1 MYTHSHGVRRKDQ
14 RRMANQPVGV
24 SNFLVGEY
32 FVDPYPVYR
41 KLLEETPIFWS
52 DIARAWIVTP
62 FDEVEAGLTNDDVFN
77 TSERMTKASS
87 HLTPDQL
94 ATLPFILT
102 NLSNWIVFK
111 DPPAHT
117 RLRRLVSKS
126 FTPRSIA
133 ALEPKIEKIV
143 SDLLDKAM
151 EKDVFNLV
159 DDFSFQLPAIV
170 ICELL
175 GIPLEKQWDL
185 KRWSD
190 GVAGFTASAR
200 ITTEQAQN
208 AEAVAREAEEYLME
222 LFADLRANP
231 NEGLLSKILNAPKD
245 DSGDALTD
253 KEIVGLTIQLFFAG
267 FETTEGLIGNMVLAM
282 INNPEQE
289 KLLRTNFEL
298 IPAAVEETLRF
309 DSSIQKQSRVASVD
323 LEILGQHVRKG
334 DYVHF
339 MIGAANRDPRRFAN
353 PDDFDITRTD
363 AANVSF
369 GHGIHFCIGAPLARL
384 EAKIAL
390 RQLLERLPSFVLHE
404 PKPTFPELLAV
415 RKPLQLWLSSSKKLT
430 RI

>member
-1 MYTHSHGVRRKDQ
+1 MSSEQTAVAQ
-14 RRMANQPVGV
+14 
-24 SNFLVGEY
+24 FLTGNY
-32 FVDPYPVYR
+32 FINPYPVYR
-41 KLLEETPIFWS
+41 SLHEQSPIFWS
-52 DIARAWIVTP
+52 EIARAWIVTP
-62 FDEVEAGLTNDDVFN
+62 FEEVEKGLDGDDIFN
-77 TSERMTKASS
+77 QSERMTKASS
-87 HLTPDQL
+87 HLTPEQREN
-94 ATLPFILT
+94 LPHILT

-111 DPPAHT
+111 DPPDHT
-117 RLRRLVSKS
+117 RLRRLISKS

-133 ALEPKIEKIV
+133 AFEPKIESIV
-143 SDLLDKAM
+143 SELLDGALAK
-151 EKDVFNLV
+151 EVFNLV

-175 GIPLEKQWDL
+175 GIPREKQWDL

-200 ITTEQAQN
+200 ITTEQAAH
-208 AEAVAREAEEYLME
+208 AEEVAREAEEYLLE
-222 LFADLRANP
+222 LFAELRQNP
-231 NEGLLSKILNAPKD
+231 NDGLLSKILNAPKD
-245 DSGDALTD
+245 ENSDALTD

-289 KLLRTNFEL
+289 ALLRSNYEL

-323 LEILGQHVRKG
+323 LEILGQQVKKG

-339 MIGAANRDPRRFAN
+339 MIGAANRDPRKFKN
-353 PDDFDITRTD
+353 PDVFDITRKD

-369 GHGIHFCIGAPLARL
+369 GHGIHFCIGAPLARI

-404 PKPTFPELLAV
+404 PYPTFPELLAV
-415 RKPLQLWLSSSKKLT
+415 RKPLQLWLSGTDNK
-430 RI
+430 

>member
-1 MYTHSHGVRRKDQ
+1 MSSEQTAVAQ
-14 RRMANQPVGV
+14 
-24 SNFLVGEY
+24 FLTGNY
-32 FVDPYPVYR
+32 FINPYPVYR
-41 KLLEETPIFWS
+41 RLHEQSPIFWS
-52 DIARAWIVTP
+52 EIARAWIVTP
-62 FDEVEAGLTNDDVFN
+62 FEEVEKGLDGDDIFN
-77 TSERMTKASS
+77 QSERMTKASS
-87 HLTPDQL
+87 HLTSEQREN
-94 ATLPFILT
+94 LPHILT

-111 DPPAHT
+111 DPPDHT
-117 RLRRLVSKS
+117 RLRRLISKS

-133 ALEPKIEKIV
+133 AFEPKIESIV
-143 SDLLDKAM
+143 SELLDGALAK
-151 EKDVFNLV
+151 EVFNLV

-175 GIPLEKQWDL
+175 GIPREKQWDL

-200 ITTEQAQN
+200 ITTEQAAH
-208 AEAVAREAEEYLME
+208 AEEVAREAEEYLLE
-222 LFADLRANP
+222 LFAELRQNP
-231 NEGLLSKILNAPKD
+231 NDGLLSKILNAPKD
-245 DSGDALTD
+245 ENSDALTD

-289 KLLRTNFEL
+289 ALLRSNYEL

-323 LEILGQHVRKG
+323 LEILGQQVKKG

-339 MIGAANRDPRRFAN
+339 MIGAANRDPRKFKN
-353 PDDFDITRTD
+353 PDVFDITRKD

-369 GHGIHFCIGAPLARL
+369 GHGIHFCIGAPLARI

-404 PKPTFPELLAV
+404 PFPTFPELLAV
-415 RKPLQLWLSSSKKLT
+415 RKPLQLWLSGTDNK
-430 RI
+430 

>member
-1 MYTHSHGVRRKDQ
+1 MSAQESGAAK
-14 RRMANQPVGV
+14 
-24 SNFLVGEY
+24 FLVGEY
-32 FVDPYPVYR
+32 FKNPYPVYR
-41 KLLEETPIFWS
+41 QLLEESPIFWS

-62 FDEVEAGLTNDDVFN
+62 FDEVENGLNSDDVFN
-77 TSERMTKASS
+77 QSERMTKASS
-87 HLTPDQL
+87 HLTSEQL
-94 ATLPFILT
+94 ATLPHILT

-111 DPPAHT
+111 DPPGHT
-117 RLRRLVSKS
+117 RLRRLISKS

-133 ALEPKIEKIV
+133 AFEPKIEKIV
-143 SDLLDKAM
+143 SELLDNAM
-151 EKDVFNLV
+151 AKPVFNLV

-200 ITTEQAQN
+200 ITTEQAAH
-208 AEAVAREAEEYLME
+208 AEEVAREAEEYLMG
-222 LFADLRANP
+222 LFAELRERP
-231 NEGLLSKILNAPKD
+231 NDGLLSKILNAPKD
-245 DSGDALTD
+245 ESGDGLTD

-282 INNPEQE
+282 IENPEQQA
-289 KLLRTNFEL
+289 LLRANYDL
-298 IPAAVEETLRF
+298 IPAAVEETLRY

-323 LEILGQHVRKG
+323 LEILGQAVKKG

-339 MIGAANRDPRRFAN
+339 MIGAANRDPRKFKK
-353 PDDFDITRTD
+353 PDTFDIARDD

-390 RQLLERLPSFVLHE
+390 RQLMERLPSFVLHE
-404 PKPTFPELLAV
+404 PMPTFPELLAV
-415 RKPLQLWLSSSKKLT
+415 RKPLQLWLS
-430 RI
+430 

>member
-1 MYTHSHGVRRKDQ
+1 MS
-14 RRMANQPVGV
+14 NQTGI
-24 SNFLVGEY
+24 SQFLVDDY

-41 KLLEETPIFWS
+41 KLHGESPIFWS

-62 FDEVEAGLTNDDVFN
+62 FDEVAKGLDEDDIFN
-77 TSERMTKASS
+77 QSERMTKASS
-87 HLTPDQL
+87 HLSPDQL
-94 ATLPFILT
+94 ATLPHILT
-102 NLSNWIVFK
+102 NLSNWIVFN

-117 RLRRLVSKS
+117 RLRRLISKS

-133 ALEPKIEKIV
+133 TFEPKIEKIV
-143 SDLLDKAM
+143 SDLLDNAM
-151 EKDVFNLV
+151 KKEVFNLV

-200 ITTEQAQN
+200 ISTEQAQH
-208 AEAVAREAEEYLME
+208 AEDVAREAEEYLLE
-222 LFADLRANP
+222 LFAELRANP
-231 NEGLLSKILNAPKD
+231 NEGLLSKIVNASKD
-245 DSGDALTD
+245 DNGDALTD

-282 INNPEQE
+282 INHPEQE
-289 KLLRTNFEL
+289 KLLRSNYEL

-323 LEILGQHVRKG
+323 LEILGQKVQKG

-339 MIGAANRDPRRFAN
+339 MIGAANRDPRKFLN
-353 PDDFDITRTD
+353 PDVFDITRKD
-363 AANVSF
+363 AANISF

-415 RKPLQLWLSSSKKLT
+415 RKPLQLWLSNGANAN
-430 RI
+430 R

>member
-1 MYTHSHGVRRKDQ
+1 MSSQQTGISQ
-14 RRMANQPVGV
+14 
-24 SNFLVGEY
+24 FLVGDY
-32 FVDPYPVYR
+32 FVNPYPVYR
-41 KLLEETPIFWS
+41 KLHEESPIFWS

-62 FDEVEAGLTNDDVFN
+62 FDEVEKGLDGDDVFN
-77 TSERMTKASS
+77 QSERMTKASS
-87 HLTPDQL
+87 HLSTEQL
-94 ATLPFILT
+94 ATLPHILT

-111 DPPAHT
+111 DPPSHT
-117 RLRRLVSKS
+117 RLRRLISKS

-133 ALEPKIEKIV
+133 AFEPKIEKIV
-143 SDLLDKAM
+143 SDLLDQAM
-151 EKDVFNLV
+151 EKEVFNLV
-159 DDFSFQLPAIV
+159 DDFSFQLPSIV

-200 ITTEQAQN
+200 ITTEQAQH
-208 AEAVAREAEEYLME
+208 AEDVAREAEEYLMDLFVE
-222 LFADLRANP
+222 LRRNP

-245 DSGDALTD
+245 ETGDSLTD

-267 FETTEGLIGNMVLAM
+267 FETTEGLIGNMVLALV
-282 INNPEQE
+282 NNPEQE
-289 KLLRTNFEL
+289 ELLRFNYDL

-323 LEILGQHVRKG
+323 LEILGEQVKKG

-339 MIGAANRDPRRFAN
+339 MIGAANRDPRKFSN
-353 PDDFDITRTD
+353 PDAFDIARAD
-363 AANVSF
+363 AANISF

-415 RKPLQLWLSSSKKLT
+415 RKPLQLWLSNGTDAS
-430 RI
+430 R

>member
-1 MYTHSHGVRRKDQ
+1 MSSEQTAVAQ
-14 RRMANQPVGV
+14 
-24 SNFLVGEY
+24 FLTGNY
-32 FVDPYPVYR
+32 FINPYPVYR
-41 KLLEETPIFWS
+41 RLHEQSPIFWS
-52 DIARAWIVTP
+52 EIARAWIVTP
-62 FDEVEAGLTNDDVFN
+62 FEEVEKGLDGDDIFN
-77 TSERMTKASS
+77 QSERMTKASS
-87 HLTPDQL
+87 HLTSEQREN
-94 ATLPFILT
+94 LPHILT

-111 DPPAHT
+111 DPPDHT
-117 RLRRLVSKS
+117 RLRRLISKS

-133 ALEPKIEKIV
+133 AFEPKIESIV
-143 SDLLDKAM
+143 SELLDGALAK
-151 EKDVFNLV
+151 EVFNLV

-175 GIPLEKQWDL
+175 GIPREKQWEL

-200 ITTEQAQN
+200 INTEQAAH
-208 AEAVAREAEEYLME
+208 AEEVAREAEEYLLE
-222 LFADLRANP
+222 LFAELRQNP
-231 NEGLLSKILNAPKD
+231 NDGLLSKILNAPKD
-245 DSGDALTD
+245 ENSDALTD

-289 KLLRTNFEL
+289 ALLRSNYEL

-323 LEILGQHVRKG
+323 LEILGQQVKKG

-339 MIGAANRDPRRFAN
+339 MIGAANRDPRKFEN
-353 PDDFDITRTD
+353 PDVFDITRKD

-369 GHGIHFCIGAPLARL
+369 GHGIHFCIGAPLARI

-404 PKPTFPELLAV
+404 PFPTFPELLAV
-415 RKPLQLWLSSSKKLT
+415 RKPLQLWLSGTDNK
-430 RI
+430 

>member
-1 MYTHSHGVRRKDQ
+1 MSAQESGAAK
-14 RRMANQPVGV
+14 
-24 SNFLVGEY
+24 FLVGEY
-32 FVDPYPVYR
+32 FKNPYPVYR
-41 KLLEETPIFWS
+41 QLLEESPIFWS

-62 FDEVEAGLTNDDVFN
+62 FDEVENGLNSDDVFN
-77 TSERMTKASS
+77 QSERMTKASS
-87 HLTPDQL
+87 HLTSEQL
-94 ATLPFILT
+94 ATLPHILT

-111 DPPAHT
+111 DPPGHT
-117 RLRRLVSKS
+117 RLRRLISKS

-133 ALEPKIEKIV
+133 AFEPKIEKIV
-143 SDLLDKAM
+143 SELLDNAM
-151 EKDVFNLV
+151 AKPVFNLV

-200 ITTEQAQN
+200 ITTEQAAH
-208 AEAVAREAEEYLME
+208 AEEVAREAEEYLMG
-222 LFADLRANP
+222 LFAELRERP
-231 NEGLLSKILNAPKD
+231 NDGLLSKILNAPKD
-245 DSGDALTD
+245 ESGDGLTD

-267 FETTEGLIGNMVLAM
+267 FETTEGLIGNLVLAM
-282 INNPEQE
+282 IENPEQQA
-289 KLLRTNFEL
+289 LLRANYDL
-298 IPAAVEETLRF
+298 IPAAVEETLRY

-323 LEILGQHVRKG
+323 LEILGQAVKKG

-339 MIGAANRDPRRFAN
+339 MIGAANRDPRKFKK
-353 PDDFDITRTD
+353 PDTFDIARDD

-390 RQLLERLPSFVLHE
+390 RQLMERLPSFALHE
-404 PKPTFPELLAV
+404 PMPTFPELLAV
-415 RKPLQLWLSSSKKLT
+415 RKPLQLWLSNS
-430 RI
+430 

>member
-1 MYTHSHGVRRKDQ
+1 MASDQ
-14 RRMANQPVGV
+14 SGKAQ
-24 SNFLVGEY
+24 FLIGDY

-41 KLLEETPIFWS
+41 KLHEESPIFWS
-52 DIARAWIVTP
+52 EIARAWIVTP
-62 FDEVEAGLTNDDVFN
+62 FDEVEKGLDGDDVFN
-77 TSERMTKASS
+77 QSERMTKASS
-87 HLTPDQL
+87 HLSPDQL
-94 ATLPFILT
+94 SELPHILT

-117 RLRRLVSKS
+117 RLRRLISKS

-133 ALEPKIEKIV
+133 TFEPKIEEIV
-143 SDLLDKAM
+143 SKLLDQAM
-151 EKDVFNLV
+151 SKDVFNLV

-200 ITTEQAQN
+200 ITTEQATH
-208 AEAVAREAEEYLME
+208 AENVAREAEEYLMGLFVE
-222 LFADLRANP
+222 LRKNP
-231 NEGLLSKILNAPKD
+231 NDGLLSKILNAPKD

-282 INNPEQE
+282 MNNPEQE
-289 KLLRTNFEL
+289 ALLRANFDL
-298 IPAAVEETLRF
+298 IPAAVEETLRY

-323 LEILGQHVRKG
+323 LEILGEQVKKG

-339 MIGAANRDPRRFAN
+339 MIGAANRDPRKFSN
-353 PDDFDITRTD
+353 PDSFDITRKD

-415 RKPLQLWLSSSKKLT
+415 RTPLQLWLSSSQSLS
-430 RI
+430 RA

>member
-1 MYTHSHGVRRKDQ
+1 MSAQESGAAK
-14 RRMANQPVGV
+14 
-24 SNFLVGEY
+24 FLVGEY
-32 FVDPYPVYR
+32 FKNPYPVYR
-41 KLLEETPIFWS
+41 QLLEESPIFWS

-62 FDEVEAGLTNDDVFN
+62 FDEVENGLNSDDVFN
-77 TSERMTKASS
+77 QSERMTKASS
-87 HLTPDQL
+87 HLTSEQL
-94 ATLPFILT
+94 ATLPHILT

-111 DPPAHT
+111 DPPGHT
-117 RLRRLVSKS
+117 RLRRLISKS

-133 ALEPKIEKIV
+133 AFEPKIEKIV
-143 SDLLDKAM
+143 SELLDNAM
-151 EKDVFNLV
+151 AKPVFNLV

-200 ITTEQAQN
+200 ITTEQAAH
-208 AEAVAREAEEYLME
+208 AEEVAREAEEYLMG
-222 LFADLRANP
+222 LFAELRERP
-231 NEGLLSKILNAPKD
+231 NDGLLSKILNAPKD
-245 DSGDALTD
+245 ESGDGLTD

-282 INNPEQE
+282 IENPEQQA
-289 KLLRTNFEL
+289 LLRANYDL
-298 IPAAVEETLRF
+298 IPAAVEETLRY

-323 LEILGQHVRKG
+323 LEILGQAVKKG

-339 MIGAANRDPRRFAN
+339 MIGAANRDPRKFRK
-353 PDDFDITRTD
+353 PDTFDIARDD

-390 RQLLERLPSFVLHE
+390 RQLMERLPSFVLHE
-404 PKPTFPELLAV
+404 PMPTFPELLAV
-415 RKPLQLWLSSSKKLT
+415 RKPLQLWLSNS
-430 RI
+430 

>member
-1 MYTHSHGVRRKDQ
+1 MSSQHSGISQ
-14 RRMANQPVGV
+14 
-24 SNFLVGEY
+24 FLVGDY
-32 FVDPYPVYR
+32 FVNPYPVYR
-41 KLLEETPIFWS
+41 KLHEESPIFWS

-62 FDEVEAGLTNDDVFN
+62 FDEVEKGLDGDDVFN
-77 TSERMTKASS
+77 QSERMTKASS
-87 HLTPDQL
+87 HLSTEQL
-94 ATLPFILT
+94 ATLPHILT

-111 DPPAHT
+111 DPPSHT
-117 RLRRLVSKS
+117 RLRRLISKS

-133 ALEPKIEKIV
+133 AFEPKIEKIV
-143 SDLLDKAM
+143 SDLLDQAM
-151 EKDVFNLV
+151 EKEVFNLV
-159 DDFSFQLPAIV
+159 DDFSFQLPSIV

-200 ITTEQAQN
+200 ITTEQAQH
-208 AEAVAREAEEYLME
+208 AEDVAREAEEYLME
-222 LFADLRANP
+222 LFAELRRNP
-231 NEGLLSKILNAPKD
+231 NDGLLSKILNAPKEE
-245 DSGDALTD
+245 SGDGLTD

-267 FETTEGLIGNMVLAM
+267 FETTEGLIGNMILALL
-282 INNPEQE
+282 NNPEQE
-289 KLLRTNFEL
+289 ELLRSNYDL

-323 LEILGQHVRKG
+323 LEILGEQVKKG

-339 MIGAANRDPRRFAN
+339 MIGAANRDPRKFAN
-353 PDDFDITRTD
+353 PDSFDIARAD
-363 AANVSF
+363 AANISF

-415 RKPLQLWLSSSKKLT
+415 RKPLQLWLSSSKKLVT
-430 RI
+430 S

>member
-1 MYTHSHGVRRKDQ
+1 MSSEQTAVAQ
-14 RRMANQPVGV
+14 
-24 SNFLVGEY
+24 FLTGNY
-32 FVDPYPVYR
+32 FINPYPVYR
-41 KLLEETPIFWS
+41 RLHEQSPIFWS
-52 DIARAWIVTP
+52 EIARAWIVTP
-62 FDEVEAGLTNDDVFN
+62 FEEVEKGLDGDDIFN
-77 TSERMTKASS
+77 QSERMTKASS
-87 HLTPDQL
+87 HLTPEQREN
-94 ATLPFILT
+94 LPHILT

-111 DPPAHT
+111 DPPDHT
-117 RLRRLVSKS
+117 RLRRLISKS

-133 ALEPKIEKIV
+133 AFEPKIESIV
-143 SDLLDKAM
+143 SELLDGALAK
-151 EKDVFNLV
+151 EVFNLV

-175 GIPLEKQWDL
+175 GIPREKQWDL

-200 ITTEQAQN
+200 ITTEQAAH
-208 AEAVAREAEEYLME
+208 AEEVAREAEEYLLE
-222 LFADLRANP
+222 LFAELRQNP
-231 NEGLLSKILNAPKD
+231 NDGLLSKILNAPKD
-245 DSGDALTD
+245 ENSDALTD

-289 KLLRTNFEL
+289 ALLRSNYEL

-323 LEILGQHVRKG
+323 LEILGQQVKKG

-339 MIGAANRDPRRFAN
+339 MIGAANRDPRKFEN
-353 PDDFDITRTD
+353 PDVFDITRKD

-369 GHGIHFCIGAPLARL
+369 GHGIHFCIGAPLARI

-404 PKPTFPELLAV
+404 PYPTFPELLAV
-415 RKPLQLWLSSSKKLT
+415 RKPLQLWLSGTDNK
-430 RI
+430 

>member
-1 MYTHSHGVRRKDQ
+1 MSSEQTAVAQ
-14 RRMANQPVGV
+14 
-24 SNFLVGEY
+24 FLTGNY
-32 FVDPYPVYR
+32 FINPYPVYR
-41 KLLEETPIFWS
+41 RLHEESPIFWS
-52 DIARAWIVTP
+52 EIARAWIVTP
-62 FDEVEAGLTNDDVFN
+62 FEEVEKGLDGDDIFN
-77 TSERMTKASS
+77 QSERMTKASS
-87 HLTPDQL
+87 HLTPEQREN
-94 ATLPFILT
+94 LPHILT

-111 DPPAHT
+111 DPPDHT
-117 RLRRLVSKS
+117 RLRRLISKS

-133 ALEPKIEKIV
+133 AFEPKIESIV
-143 SDLLDKAM
+143 SELLDGALAK
-151 EKDVFNLV
+151 EVFNLV

-175 GIPLEKQWDL
+175 GIPREKQWDL

-200 ITTEQAQN
+200 ITTEQAAH
-208 AEAVAREAEEYLME
+208 AEEVAREAEEYLLE
-222 LFADLRANP
+222 LFAELRQNP
-231 NEGLLSKILNAPKD
+231 NDGLLSKILNAPKD
-245 DSGDALTD
+245 ENSDALTD

-289 KLLRTNFEL
+289 ALLRSNYDL

-323 LEILGQHVRKG
+323 LEILGQQVKKG

-339 MIGAANRDPRRFAN
+339 MIGAANRDPRKFEN
-353 PDDFDITRTD
+353 PDVFDITRKD

-369 GHGIHFCIGAPLARL
+369 GHGIHFCIGAPLARI

-404 PKPTFPELLAV
+404 PYPTFPELLAV
-415 RKPLQLWLSSSKKLT
+415 RKPLQLWLSGTDNK
-430 RI
+430 

>member
-1 MYTHSHGVRRKDQ
+1 
-14 RRMANQPVGV
+14 MAIHQTGI
-24 SNFLVGEY
+24 SQFLVGDY
-32 FVDPYPVYR
+32 FVNPYPIYR
-41 KLLEETPIFWS
+41 KLHEESPIFWS

-62 FDEVEAGLTNDDVFN
+62 FDEVEKGLDGDDVFN
-77 TSERMTKASS
+77 QSERMTKASS
-87 HLTPDQL
+87 HLSPDQL
-94 ATLPFILT
+94 TTLPHILT

-111 DPPAHT
+111 DPPDHT
-117 RLRRLVSKS
+117 RLRRLISKS

-133 ALEPKIEKIV
+133 TFESKIEEIV
-143 SDLLDKAM
+143 ADLLDKALSN
-151 EKDVFNLV
+151 EVFNLV

-200 ITTEQAQN
+200 ITTDQAKH
-208 AEAVAREAEEYLME
+208 AEDVAREAEEYLME
-222 LFADLRANP
+222 LFVELRRNP
-231 NEGLLSKILNAPKD
+231 NDGLLSKILNAPKD
-245 DSGDALTD
+245 ESGDSLTD

-289 KLLRTNFEL
+289 EMLRSNFEL

-323 LEILGQHVRKG
+323 LEILGQEVKKG

-339 MIGAANRDPRRFAN
+339 MIGAANRDPRKFSA
-353 PDDFDITRTD
+353 PDIFDVTRKD

-390 RQLLERLPSFVLHE
+390 RQLLERLPSFALHE
-404 PKPTFPELLAV
+404 PRPTFPELLAV
-415 RKPLQLWLSSSKKLT
+415 RKPLQLWLSSSKNLA
-430 RI
+430 RR